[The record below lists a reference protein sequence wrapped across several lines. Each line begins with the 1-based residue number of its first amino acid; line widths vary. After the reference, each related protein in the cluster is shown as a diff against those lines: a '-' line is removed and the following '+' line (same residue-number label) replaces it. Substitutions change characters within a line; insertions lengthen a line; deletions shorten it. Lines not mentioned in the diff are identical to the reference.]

1 MGGET
6 DRRACASEIDGEC
19 LHAGSHA
26 VNFMPGRRFLWV
38 FDFDGTLSPIV
49 PDRNEAR
56 LHREC
61 ERMLRFL
68 VRSPWNQVAVLSSR
82 TLDDI
87 VARVPVAGVFVGGAS
102 GLEWK
107 LPGGHRFGPG
117 TASEALLEKKRRAVS
132 PILKEIASIPGV
144 EIEDKRW
151 SVAVHY
157 RNASPGSFRRKMSLL
172 QRLRDRTGVKVHQ
185 GPEVVEVQL
194 VRGGG
199 KSAGLRRL
207 CRLAG
212 LGPAGA
218 RVVYAGDDES
228 DVVAIRWVLSKGGAG
243 IVVGNRI
250 TIPRA
255 RRVEGPAG
263 LARVVREIADAAPDR
278 DMGNAREGSA

>member
-1 MGGET
+1 MN
-6 DRRACASEIDGEC
+6 R
-19 LHAGSHA
+19 
-26 VNFMPGRRFLWV
+26 MPGQHLLWV

-49 PDRNEAR
+49 ADRTEAR
-56 LHREC
+56 LHRDC

-68 VRSPWNQVAVLSSR
+68 ARNPRNRVAVLSSR

-87 VARVPVAGVFVGGAS
+87 VSRVPVPGLFVGGVG

-107 LPGGHRFGPG
+107 LPGGDRIGPG
-117 TASEALLEKKRRAVS
+117 AASEAMLPERRGAVF
-132 PILKEIASIPGV
+132 PILKGMAAIPGV

-157 RNASPGSFRRKMSLL
+157 RHASPGSIRRRMSLL
-172 QRLRDRTGVKVHQ
+172 RRLRERTGIKVYR

-199 KSAGLRRL
+199 KSSGVRRL

-212 LGPAGA
+212 MDPS
-218 RVVYAGDDES
+218 RERIVYAGDDEN
-228 DVVAIRWVLSKGGAG
+228 DAVAIRWILSKGGAG
-243 IVVGNRI
+243 FIVGNRV
-250 TIPRA
+250 TVPRA

-263 LARVVREIADAAPDR
+263 LSRAVREFAEYFPGR
-278 DMGNAREGSA
+278 DVVNAGKASA

>member
-1 MGGET
+1 MNP
-6 DRRACASEIDGEC
+6 
-19 LHAGSHA
+19 
-26 VNFMPGRRFLWV
+26 VPGHHLLWA

-49 PDRNEAR
+49 PDRTGAR

-68 VRSPWNQVAVLSSR
+68 ARNPWNRVAVLSSR
-82 TLDDI
+82 TLDD
-87 VARVPVAGVFVGGAS
+87 VASRVPVPGVFIGGAS
-102 GLEWK
+102 GLEWQF
-107 LPGGHRFGPG
+107 PDGRRTGPG
-117 TASEALLEKKRRAVS
+117 AASEGMLAEKRSAIF
-132 PILKEIASIPGV
+132 PILGEMASIPGV

-157 RNASPGSFRRKMSLL
+157 RNASPGSFRKKMSLL
-172 QRLRDRTGVKVHQ
+172 QRLRDRTGIKVYQ

-199 KSAGLRRL
+199 KSSGLRRL

-212 LGPAGA
+212 RDPAGA

-228 DVVAIRWVLSKGGAG
+228 DVVAIRWALSKGGAG

-263 LARVVREIADAAPDR
+263 LARAVREIADAAPNR
-278 DMGNAREGSA
+278 DMVNAREGSA